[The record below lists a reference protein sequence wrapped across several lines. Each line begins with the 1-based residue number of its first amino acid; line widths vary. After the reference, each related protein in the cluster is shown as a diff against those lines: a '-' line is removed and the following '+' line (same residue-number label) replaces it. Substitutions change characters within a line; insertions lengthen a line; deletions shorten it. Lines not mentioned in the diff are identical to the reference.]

1 MIATLLNNRKLIIS
15 TYIIVALIS
24 ALKQILRRHDNN
36 YQIFKN
42 VFYHIIEQK
51 SLYASYPNLY
61 FDYNH
66 YGPIFGLFIAPFA
79 IMPDGLGMVLWC
91 IFNALVLVYAISQLN
106 LESSKINL
114 ILWICLHEFLTTSLG
129 QQFNPIMTSII
140 ILSYVLIEKEKDFWS
155 ACLIIL
161 GTFIK
166 LYGIVGLA
174 FFFFSKN
181 KMKFIGSLA
190 FWSIVFFVLPMAIS
204 SPEFIIN
211 SYSEWFARL
220 LEKNNENGSFDSMQD
235 ISIMGLFKKILNMP
249 NLSNLLFLI
258 PGIVLF
264 GLPYLRFN
272 MFSNKKFQLLLLS
285 SVLIFT
291 VIFSSGSE
299 SPTYIIAFAGV
310 AIWFIIQEEK
320 TKWTWFLFIFA
331 LLLTSFSPS
340 DLFPKYIK
348 ETYIKPYSL
357 KALPCVLIWFQ
368 ITYELITTQF
378 SKQHLIT
385 K

>member
-79 IMPDGLGMVLWC
+79 IMPNGLGMVLWC

-161 GTFIK
+161 GAFIK

>member
-15 TYIIVALIS
+15 TYIIVALFS

-42 VFYHIIEQK
+42 VFYHIIEEK

-190 FWSIVFFVLPMAIS
+190 FWSVVFFVLPMAIS

-211 SYSEWFARL
+211 SYSEWFVRL

-258 PGIVLF
+258 PGIILF

>member
-114 ILWICLHEFLTTSLG
+114 ILWICVHEFLTTSLG

-140 ILSYVLIEKEKDFWS
+140 ILSYVLIEKERDFWS

-190 FWSIVFFVLPMAIS
+190 FWSVVFFVLPMAIS

-220 LEKNNENGSFDSMQD
+220 VEKNNENGSFDSLQD
-235 ISIMGLFKKILNMP
+235 ISIMGIFKKILNMP

>member
-15 TYIIVALIS
+15 TYIIVALFS

-42 VFYHIIEQK
+42 VFYHIIEEK

-190 FWSIVFFVLPMAIS
+190 FWSVVFFVLPMAIS

>member
-42 VFYHIIEQK
+42 VFYHIIEEK

-79 IMPDGLGMVLWC
+79 IMPDGLGMVFWC

-114 ILWICLHEFLTTSLG
+114 ILWICMHEFLTTSLG

>member
-42 VFYHIIEQK
+42 VFYHIIEEK

-161 GTFIK
+161 GAFIK

>member
-42 VFYHIIEQK
+42 VFYHIIEEK

-114 ILWICLHEFLTTSLG
+114 ILWICVHEFLTTSLG

-140 ILSYVLIEKEKDFWS
+140 ILSYVLIEKERDFWS

-190 FWSIVFFVLPMAIS
+190 FWSVVFFVLPMAIS

-220 LEKNNENGSFDSMQD
+220 VEKNNENGSFDSLQD
-235 ISIMGLFKKILNMP
+235 ISIMGIFKKILNMP

>member
-161 GTFIK
+161 GAFIK

-190 FWSIVFFVLPMAIS
+190 FWSVVFFVLPMAIS

-211 SYSEWFARL
+211 SYSEWFVRL

>member
-161 GTFIK
+161 GAFIK